1 MGEDDFI
8 RAILADPK
16 DNAQLLVYS
25 DWLEDQADLASVAKA
40 EFLRLTVTPPKGQ
53 GGKKKRQSRL
63 QEIAATLDTDWL
75 AVVSRLQ
82 LENCPQKR
90 EQRDYQRI
98 GPLRFEFVCDR
109 RWEDLRAT
117 DDGAVRYCEGCEQ
130 NVHYCDTITAARDH
144 AGQGHCVAVDLGIIR
159 RERDIQH
166 PLAGMLFGRISADAV
181 RRERELL
188 KPDPVSAERERRK
201 REAKQEA

>member
-8 RAILADPK
+8 RAIVADPK

-25 DWLEDQADLASVAKA
+25 DWLEDQADPASTAKA
-40 EFLRLTVTPPKGQ
+40 EFLRLTVTEPKGK
-53 GGKKKRQSRL
+53 GGKKKREGRL
-63 QEIAATLDTDWL
+63 QELAANLATDWL

-82 LENCPQKR
+82 LENCSQKR
-90 EQRDYQRI
+90 EEGDRKRI

-117 DDGAVRYCEGCEQ
+117 DDGTVRYCEGCAK

-144 AGQGHCVAVDLGIIR
+144 AEQGLCVAVDLGVLRREGDLAPPMLTMGLISPSAIR
-159 RERDIQH
+159 REQ
-166 PLAGMLFGRISADAV
+166 
-181 RRERELL
+181 ELL

-201 REAKQEA
+201 REATQKA

>member
-25 DWLEDQADLASVAKA
+25 DWLEDQADPTATAKA
-40 EFLRLTVTPPKGQ
+40 EFLRVTVTPPKGK
-53 GGKKKRQSRL
+53 GGKKKRQSQL
-63 QEIAATLDTDWL
+63 QELAATLDTDWL

-90 EQRDYQRI
+90 QKRDYRRT
-98 GPLRFEFVCDR
+98 GSLHFEFVCDR

-117 DDGAVRYCEGCEQ
+117 DDAAVRYCEGCEQ
-130 NVHYCDTITAARDH
+130 NVHYCDTITAARNH
-144 AGQGHCVAVDLGIIR
+144 TLEGHCVPVDLGLIR
-159 RERDIQH
+159 REGDVRH
-166 PLAGMLFGRISADAV
+166 PLEGVTFGRMSPDDL
-181 RRERELL
+181 RREKELM